1 MKSKNNYYSADKIE
15 LVHSGSDYFERI
27 EKLILS
33 AQHQIHLHTYNF
45 TNDSI
50 GNKIIKALQDAAN
63 KGVKIFLLCDSYGSG
78 DLYKNIPDELLHIN
92 IKLKFFSPFLLSSGL
107 RVGRRLHHKVIVVD
121 ANAAI
126 VGGINISDDYAGKD
140 TQKAWLDFAI
150 YIEGAACKKLI
161 NICETFE
168 NKRATKYSQSSILVL
183 DEKNL
188 IRFRQSD
195 YISATRQISKSYRQ
209 MIKESKSEIILVNA
223 YFMPGFVIKRL
234 LQNASKRG
242 VKVKLMLSQTS
253 DIYFMKRAMNHYYKW
268 LLENNIEVYEYK
280 PSVLHA
286 KVAIFDNRYSI
297 IGSYNLNNLSEY
309 ASIELNVDIKD
320 ENFNITFKA
329 VLDNILKNDCSKVDP
344 NYMLRKNIISRAL
357 DTSAYYL
364 LYFSQELL
372 FFFTRKDKVNELG

>member
-1 MKSKNNYYSADKIE
+1 
-15 LVHSGSDYFERI
+15 
-27 EKLILS
+27 
-33 AQHQIHLHTYNF
+33 
-45 TNDSI
+45 
-50 GNKIIKALQDAAN
+50 
-63 KGVKIFLLCDSYGSG
+63 
-78 DLYKNIPDELLHIN
+78 
-92 IKLKFFSPFLLSSGL
+92 
-107 RVGRRLHHKVIVVD
+107 
-121 ANAAI
+121 
-126 VGGINISDDYAGKD
+126 
-140 TQKAWLDFAI
+140 
-150 YIEGAACKKLI
+150 
-161 NICETFE
+161 
-168 NKRATKYSQSSILVL
+168 
-183 DEKNL
+183 
-188 IRFRQSD
+188 
-195 YISATRQISKSYRQ
+195 